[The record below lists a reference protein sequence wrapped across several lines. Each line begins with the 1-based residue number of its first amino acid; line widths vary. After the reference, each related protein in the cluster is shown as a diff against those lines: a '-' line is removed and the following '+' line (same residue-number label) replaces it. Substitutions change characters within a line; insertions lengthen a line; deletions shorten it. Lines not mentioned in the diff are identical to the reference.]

1 MKFKV
6 TSNAAALSESTGS
19 SYMNKSGIYP
29 VTINFASLD
38 VAASGAESVNFQ
50 FLYNGEPQTVYGPYV
65 TNKDGAVNEI
75 GAKLIN
81 KLAIIAGMTEG
92 DDFEIEEETHAV
104 GKDKKDQEFAVITN
118 FTDVECQVRL
128 QEEYSINPKTKEIQ
142 KRMVIKNFFAAN
154 GASAAE
160 IVNETAPGADLEREQ
175 KYATNVTYKD
185 DLDPDS
191 VAAWRESKK
200 SGAAAAPK
208 PKATA
213 AKAKPAGSLFK

>member
-6 TSNAAALSESTGS
+6 TTSNEAINESTQS
-19 SYMNKSGIYP
+19 SYMSKSGIYP
-29 VTINFASLD
+29 VSIQFASLD
-38 VAASGAESVNFQ
+38 VTASGAESVNFN
-50 FLYNGEPQTVYGPYV
+50 FLYNGEAQTVYGPFV
-65 TNKDGAVNEI
+65 TNRDGEVNSI
-75 GAKLIN
+75 GAKIIN
-81 KLAIIAGMTEG
+81 KLAVIAGMTEG

-142 KRMVIKNFFAAN
+142 KRMVIKNFFAAD

-160 IVNETAPGADLEREQ
+160 IVNETPAGADLEREQ

-191 VAAWRESKK
+191 VADFLAAKRAGTSSKTPT
-200 SGAAAAPK
+200 PK
-208 PKATA
+208 TKTA
-213 AKAKPAGSLFK
+213 AKPSGSLFK

>member
-1 MKFKV
+1 MKFRVSTNKDAV
-6 TSNAAALSESTGS
+6 SEGGTS

-38 VAASGAESVNFQ
+38 VAASGAESVNFN
-50 FLYNGEPQTVYGPYV
+50 FLYNGEAQTVYGPYV
-65 TNKDGAVNEI
+65 TNKSGEVNDI
-75 GAKLIN
+75 GAKIIN
-81 KLAIIAGMTEG
+81 KVAIIAGMTEG

-104 GKDKKDQEFAVITN
+104 GKDKKEQEFAVITN

-142 KRMVIKNFFAAN
+142 KRMVIKNFFAAD

-160 IVNETAPGADLEREQ
+160 IVNETPAGADLEREQ

-200 SGAAAAPK
+200 SGAAATPK

-213 AKAKPAGSLFK
+213 KPAAKAGSLFK

>member
-6 TSNAAALSESTGS
+6 TTSNEAINESTQS
-19 SYMNKSGIYP
+19 SYMSKSGIYP
-29 VTINFASLD
+29 VSIQFASLD
-38 VAASGAESVNFQ
+38 VTASGAESVNFN
-50 FLYNGEPQTVYGPYV
+50 FLYNGEAQTVYGPFV
-65 TNKDGAVNEI
+65 TNRDGEVNSI
-75 GAKLIN
+75 GAKIIN
-81 KLAIIAGMTEG
+81 KLAVIAGMTEG

-104 GKDKKDQEFAVITN
+104 GKDKKEQEFAVITN
-118 FTDVECQVRL
+118 FTGVECQVRL

-160 IVNETAPGADLEREQ
+160 IVNETTPGADLEREQ
-175 KYATNVTYKD
+175 KYASNVTYKD

-200 SGAAAAPK
+200 SGTATTPK

-213 AKAKPAGSLFK
+213 KPAAKAGSLFK